1 MHPCRLWTAGALI
14 LSNGPMGGFSVRLTR
29 RRAGRLIAGAT
40 AAPFVSRL
48 ATAAA
53 DHRIDRNV
61 MVPMRDGVR
70 LATDIHRPGASGRY
84 PVILERTPYDKSA
97 PSRSERTAEVEQ
109 PRSRAE
115 VAAPFVQAGYAVV
128 YQDCR
133 GRYASEGGFTKYLS
147 EAADGYDTVVWLIAQ
162 PWCNGR
168 VGTMGLSYAAH
179 TQAALGCLAP
189 PGLAAQV
196 LDCGGFSNAYQGG
209 IRQGGAFELKQATWA
224 WRNALADARDP
235 AVKAA
240 LRKVDIKDWFA
251 RMPWSPGHSPVAA
264 ATDYESYLFEQWTH
278 GEFDDYWKQA
288 GLWTQGFYAR
298 YADVPMLHMSGWF
311 DPYSATATDNYVG
324 LSRAKRGPVR
334 LIMGPWTHG
343 DRSLTHA
350 GDVDFG
356 PAATLDHNI
365 AEDFFVFRLRW
376 FDRWLRGLHNGID
389 EEPPVRLFVMGGG
402 SGRKTAAGRLDHGG
416 RWRAAADWPLPE
428 TRYVRFYL
436 HQDGSL
442 SERTPDEAGAPR
454 TFTYDPADPVPTHH
468 VGRPRDGRRRLR
480 PTRNAKCVRREA
492 ARSAACRAAR
502 RAGVSDTGTGR
513 RPRGHRA
520 DRGAAVD
527 RLVRARHRLHRQAHR
542 CLSAERR
549 LAGRFCDER
558 HRRHPA
564 HALPRFMGAS
574 GLDAAG

>member
-1 MHPCRLWTAGALI
+1 
-14 LSNGPMGGFSVRLTR
+14 MGGFSVRLTR

-40 AAPFVSRL
+40 AVPFVSRL
-48 ATAAA
+48 ASSGAG
-53 DHRIDRNV
+53 HRIDRNV
-61 MVPMRDGVR
+61 MVPMRDGAR
-70 LATDIHRPGASGRY
+70 LAADIHRPDASARY
-84 PVILERTPYDKSA
+84 PVILERTPCDKSA
-97 PSRSERTAEVEQ
+97 PSRSERTAEVEE

-115 VAAPFVQAGYAVV
+115 VAAPFVQAGYVVV

-147 EAADGYDTVVWLIAQ
+147 EAADGYDTVAWLIAQ

-240 LRKVDIKDWFA
+240 LQKVDIKDWFA

-298 YADVPMLHMSGWF
+298 YADVPMMHMSGWF

-324 LSRAKRGPVR
+324 LSPAKRGPVR
-334 LIMGPWTHG
+334 LIMG
-343 DRSLTHA
+343 L
-350 GDVDFG
+350 
-356 PAATLDHNI
+356 
-365 AEDFFVFRLRW
+365 
-376 FDRWLRGLHNGID
+376 
-389 EEPPVRLFVMGGG
+389 
-402 SGRKTAAGRLDHGG
+402 GRTV
-416 RWRAAADWPLPE
+416 
-428 TRYVRFYL
+428 T
-436 HQDGSL
+436 
-442 SERTPDEAGAPR
+442 
-454 TFTYDPADPVPTHH
+454 
-468 VGRPRDGRRRLR
+468 
-480 PTRNAKCVRREA
+480 
-492 ARSAACRAAR
+492 ARSPTLATSTSGPPRRSITTSPRISSSFACAGSIAGCAACRTASTRSR
-502 RAGVSDTGTGR
+502 RSVCS
-513 RPRGHRA
+513 
-520 DRGAAVD
+520 
-527 RLVRARHRLHRQAHR
+527 
-542 CLSAERR
+542 
-549 LAGRFCDER
+549 
-558 HRRHPA
+558 
-564 HALPRFMGAS
+564 
-574 GLDAAG
+574 